1 MKMDRDVNTDG
12 TGKYALIKLRNMP
25 TGDDVLARQANAEV
39 HAALEVLNGHGM
51 LDWGNVHSESEF
63 FVMRLKDKFS
73 YRGLLGYM
81 KAIELESEP
90 DFEYAKAILEM
101 VGRAG
106 PYSPFCKLP
115 D

>member
-1 MKMDRDVNTDG
+1 MKMDRNLNADG

-39 HAALEVLNGHGM
+39 HAALVVLNGHGM

-63 FVMRLKDKFS
+63 FVIRLKDRF
-73 YRGLLGYM
+73 
-81 KAIELESEP
+81 
-90 DFEYAKAILEM
+90 AKAALIAYANQARAVDPEWAAEVLVM
-101 VGRAG
+101 AGRSG
-106 PYSPFCKLP
+106 TRSPFCKTP